1 MHPKLYQKSLGG
13 LTLAL
18 GLWMTALQAQ
28 QPPAPAPQPA
38 PAAQPP
44 AVPKPPAAQVDP
56 KTGAVIVPLGGVVSF
71 KPDTGKDAFSDVVVS
86 REDIL
91 QVRVSA
97 TDPRELLLTG
107 RTTGQVQLTLVFK
120 ERPPIVY
127 DVVVQPDLALLRS
140 LIRRTVP
147 TANVE
152 VTPGLGNTIILSG
165 YVTSPQD
172 AEIILQ
178 LAANAAGQVPGQA
191 AGGQPNIINAMQI
204 GGGQQVQIDVV
215 VASVD
220 RNLLRQRGFD
230 FAVSGTTVQ
239 ISSLVSGLIGVQQQ
253 QQQNIPGRI
262 RGVSPNANLQLGITP
277 ASFIAGLQALRNE
290 GVAKFIAEPRVVT
303 QSGRPAFFRAGGQ
316 QAIVSPQAGLVGPGA
331 QLQPFGTELEV
342 LPIVYGNGMIWL
354 EIQPRISAVNFGLG
368 IIINGQATPGFTE
381 QSVRTAVMLESG
393 QTYAI
398 GGLIQNSIEAN
409 NSKIPV
415 LGDLPFIG
423 VGFSRLRH
431 EIREQELII
440 LVTPRLVGPLN
451 CDQVPQRVPGRE
463 TREPDDY
470 ELFLENILEA
480 PRGQRKVWNGRC
492 YNAPYKCDPTA
503 AIFPCV
509 GDVCTGQGGAM
520 GTGQPSHNGTGK
532 VATPAPAPL
541 PPLTP
546 PSTTGTPLGSSANP
560 NLSQEAGG
568 GTSPQFQGSTSQDP
582 VPTSVSGMPPKMEIP
597 EMRRQ

>member
-1 MHPKLYQKSLGG
+1 MHPTLYQKSLGG
-13 LTLAL
+13 LALAL
-18 GLWMTALQAQ
+18 GLWMTAVQAQ

-38 PAAQPP
+38 PGTQPP
-44 AVPKPPAAQVDP
+44 TAPKPPAAQVDP
-56 KTGAVIVPLGGVVSF
+56 KTGAVVVPLGGVVSF
-71 KPDTGKDAFSDVVVS
+71 KPETGKDAFSDVVVS

-107 RTTGQVQLTLVFK
+107 RTTGQTQLTLVFK

-127 DVVVQPDLALLRS
+127 DVVVQPDLALLRT

-191 AGGQPNIINAMQI
+191 QGAQTNIINAMQI

-230 FAVSGTTVQ
+230 FAVSGSTVQ
-239 ISSLVSGLIGVQQQ
+239 VSSLVSGLIGVQQQ
-253 QQQNIPGRI
+253 QQQQQNIPGLV
-262 RGVSPNANLQLGITP
+262 RGVSPTANLQLGITP

-409 NSKIPV
+409 NSKVPV

-423 VGFSRLRH
+423 VGFSQLRH

-509 GDVCTGQGGAM
+509 GDLCTGQGGVI
-520 GTGQPSHNGTGK
+520 GTGHPGAKSSGK
-532 VATPAPAPL
+532 VPTTTPAML
-541 PPLTP
+541 PPLTQP
-546 PSTTGTPLGSSANP
+546 NSAPLRSA
-560 NLSQEAGG
+560 SQESSSGEQLQN
-568 GTSPQFQGSTSQDP
+568 SGSVAPPP
-582 VPTSVSGMPPKMEIP
+582 VPTSVSGMPPQIGVP
-597 EMRRQ
+597 ETPRP

>member
-1 MHPKLYQKSLGG
+1 MHPKLYQKGLGG

-28 QPPAPAPQPA
+28 QPPVPAPQPA
-38 PAAQPP
+38 PKTQPP
-44 AVPKPPAAQVDP
+44 VAPKPPAAQVDP
-56 KTGAVIVPLGGVVSF
+56 KTGAILVPLGGVVSF
-71 KPDTGKDAFSDVVVS
+71 RPETGKEGFTDVVVS

-178 LAANAAGQVPGQA
+178 LAANAAGQAPGQPP
-191 AGGQPNIINAMQI
+191 GGQSNIINAMQI

-253 QQQNIPGRI
+253 QQQQNIPGRV

-368 IIINGQATPGFTE
+368 IIVNGQATPGFTE

-409 NSKIPV
+409 NSKVPV

-440 LVTPRLVGPLN
+440 LVTPHLVGPLN
-451 CDQVPQRVPGRE
+451 CDQVPQRVPSRE

-509 GDVCTGQGGAM
+509 GDVCSGLGGV
-520 GTGQPSHNGTGK
+520 GGPVQPGLRHTGK
-532 VATPAPAPL
+532 VSAPTPATL

-546 PSTTGTPLGSSANP
+546 PGSPANP
-560 NLSQEAGG
+560 NLSQEVGG
-568 GTSPQFQGSTSQDP
+568 VTSTQPNGSTSQDP
-582 VPTSVSGMPPKMEIP
+582 VPTSVSGMPPKIEVP
-597 EMRRQ
+597 EMPRQ

>member
-1 MHPKLYQKSLGG
+1 MHPKLYQKSFGG
-13 LTLAL
+13 IMLAL
-18 GLWMTALQAQ
+18 GLWMTAVQAQ

-38 PAAQPP
+38 PATQPP
-44 AVPKPPAAQVDP
+44 VAPKPPTAQVDP
-56 KTGAVIVPLGGVVSF
+56 KTGAILVPLGGVVSF
-71 KPDTGKDAFSDVVVS
+71 RPETGKDAFSDIVVS

-107 RTTGQVQLTLVFK
+107 RTTGQAQLTLVFK

-191 AGGQPNIINAMQI
+191 QGAQPNIINAMQI

-253 QQQNIPGRI
+253 QQQNIPGRV

-509 GDVCTGQGGAM
+509 GDPCTGQGGVL
-520 GTGQPSHNGTGK
+520 GTGHHGAKSTGK
-532 VATPAPAPL
+532 VPATTPAML

-546 PSTTGTPLGSSANP
+546 PNSTAVPSA
-560 NLSQEAGG
+560 SQESGSVG
-568 GTSPQFQGSTSQDP
+568 VPQHNGSAPQP
-582 VPTSVSGMPPKMEIP
+582 PIPTSVSGMPPKMDIP
-597 EMRRQ
+597 ETPRP

>member
-1 MHPKLYQKSLGG
+1 V
-13 LTLAL
+13 A
-18 GLWMTALQAQ
+18 
-28 QPPAPAPQPA
+28 
-38 PAAQPP
+38 
-44 AVPKPPAAQVDP
+44 KPPTVQVDP
-56 KTGAVIVPLGGVVSF
+56 KTGALLVPLGGVVTF
-71 KPDTGKDAFSDVVVS
+71 RPETGKDTFTDVVVS
-86 REDIL
+86 RDDVL

-107 RTTGQVQLTLVFK
+107 RITGQAQITLVFK
-120 ERPPIVY
+120 ERPPIIY
-127 DVVVQPDLALLRS
+127 DVVVQPDLTLLRN

-152 VTPGLGNTIILSG
+152 VTAGLGNTIILSG

-172 AEIILQ
+172 AEIIVQ

-191 AGGQPNIINAMQI
+191 GQATQPNIINAMQI

-220 RNLLRQRGFD
+220 RNLLRQRGLD

-253 QQQNIPGRI
+253 QQQNIPGII
-262 RGVSPNANLQLGITP
+262 RGISPTANLQLGITP
-277 ASFIAGLQALRNE
+277 ATFIAGLQALRNE
-290 GVAKFIAEPRVVT
+290 GVAKFIAEPRVIT

-398 GGLIQNSIEAN
+398 GGLIQNSVEAT
-409 NSKIPV
+409 STKVPV
-415 LGDLPFIG
+415 LGDLPFLG
-423 VGFSRLRH
+423 VGFSRIRH

-451 CDQVPQRVPGRE
+451 CDQVPTRVPGRE

-492 YNAPYKCDPTA
+492 YNAAYKCDPTA

-509 GDVCTGQGGAM
+509 GDVCTGTAQLPSLGAHKLGTAAPATAPAALPKPISPNSGGA
-520 GTGQPSHNGTGK
+520 
-532 VATPAPAPL
+532 A
-541 PPLTP
+541 
-546 PSTTGTPLGSSANP
+546 TTGTPAPMISSDHIDSAN
-560 NLSQEAGG
+560 SHE
-568 GTSPQFQGSTSQDP
+568 P
-582 VPTSVSGMPPKMEIP
+582 VPTSIRPTAPVEVPPTSSSQP
-597 EMRRQ
+597 PQ

>member
-1 MHPKLYQKSLGG
+1 MHPNVYLKLLGG
-13 LTLAL
+13 VMLAL
-18 GLWMTALQAQ
+18 GLGMMAVQAQ
-28 QPPAPAPQPA
+28 QPPVPQPA
-38 PAAQPP
+38 PSNQPP
-44 AVPKPPAAQVDP
+44 APTPKPPTAQVDP
-56 KTGAVIVPLGGVVSF
+56 KTGALIVPLGGVVSF

-86 REDIL
+86 REDVV

-107 RTTGQVQLTLVFK
+107 RTTGQSQLTLVFK
-120 ERPPIVY
+120 DRPPLVF
-127 DVVVQPDLALLRS
+127 DVVVQPDLTLLRN

-152 VTPGLGNTIILSG
+152 VTAGLGNSIILSG

-172 AEIILQ
+172 AEIIMQ
-178 LAANAAGQVPGQA
+178 LAANAAGQLPGQA
-191 AGGQPNIINAMQI
+191 AGQAGQPNIINAMQI

-230 FAVSGTTVQ
+230 FAVSGSTVQ
-239 ISSLVSGLIGVQQQ
+239 VSSLVSGLIGVQQQ
-253 QQQNIPGRI
+253 QQLNIPGLV
-262 RGVSPNANLQLGITP
+262 RGVSPTANLQLGITP
-277 ASFIAGLQALRNE
+277 ATFIAGLQALRNE
-290 GVAKFIAEPRVVT
+290 GVAKFIAEPRIVT

-316 QAIVSPQAGLVGPGA
+316 QAVVSPQAGLVGPGA

-398 GGLIQNSIEAN
+398 GGLIQNSVEAT
-409 NSKIPV
+409 NSKVPV

-431 EIREQELII
+431 EVREQELII

-451 CDQVPQRVPGRE
+451 CDQVPKRVPGRE

-480 PRGQRKVWNGRC
+480 PRGQRKVWSGRC
-492 YNAPYKCDPTA
+492 YNAAYKCDPTA

-509 GDVCTGQGGAM
+509 GDVCTGQGNGGGMFQLLPA
-520 GTGQPSHNGTGK
+520 GTGK
-532 VATPAPAPL
+532 SPMSAPASL
-541 PPLTP
+541 PPLTS
-546 PSTTGTPLGSSANP
+546 PSTAPASS
-560 NLSQEAGG
+560 
-568 GTSPQFQGSTSQDP
+568 
-582 VPTSVSGMPPKMEIP
+582 
-597 EMRRQ
+597 

>member
-1 MHPKLYQKSLGG
+1 MHPIVRKQWIWGM
-13 LTLAL
+13 TLAC
-18 GLWMTALQAQ
+18 GLWMTAVQGQ
-28 QPPAPAPQPA
+28 QPPAPQPV
-38 PAAQPP
+38 PGNQPP
-44 AVPKPPAAQVDP
+44 SAKPPAAQVDP
-56 KTGAVIVPLGGVVSF
+56 KTGAIIVPLGGVVSF
-71 KPDTGKDAFSDVVVS
+71 RPETGKDAFSDVVVS
-86 REDIL
+86 REDVL
-91 QVRVSA
+91 QVRISA

-107 RTTGQVQLTLVFK
+107 RTTGQAQLTLVFK
-120 ERPPIVY
+120 ERPPIVF
-127 DVVVQPDLALLRS
+127 DVVVQPDLTLLRN

-178 LAANAAGQVPGQA
+178 LAANAAGQTPGQ
-191 AGGQPNIINAMQI
+191 GGQPGQSNIINAMQI

-253 QQQNIPGRI
+253 QQQQNIPGLV
-262 RGVSPNANLQLGITP
+262 RGVSPTANLQLGITP
-277 ASFIAGLQALRNE
+277 ATFIAGLQALRNE

-342 LPIVYGNGMIWL
+342 LPIVYGNGLIWL

-398 GGLIQNSIEAN
+398 GGLIQNSIEAT
-409 NSKIPV
+409 NSKVPV

-431 EIREQELII
+431 EVREQELII

-451 CDQVPQRVPGRE
+451 CDQVPKRVPGRE

-509 GDVCTGQGGAM
+509 GDVCTGTGAVP
-520 GTGQPSHNGTGK
+520 GAASHK
-532 VATPAPAPL
+532 LTPACPAPPASL

-546 PSTTGTPLGSSANP
+546 TNA
-560 NLSQEAGG
+560 
-568 GTSPQFQGSTSQDP
+568 PQGNGSTPQGAAQEP
-582 VPTSVSGMPPKMEIP
+582 VPTSVSGTPPPIVPEIP
-597 EMRRQ
+597 RPRE